1 MSPQGRTVPEILA
14 EIGGRQHG
22 VVSRTGL
29 LNAGLTPGEIRSRV
43 RSGELLRE
51 YPGVYRVGHR
61 APSREARYLAAVMAC
76 GEGAALSGRA
86 AAHLHGLIKGRPPP
100 PEVVTRTERRIEGI
114 PTQRSRTLD
123 PHDVTEVNRIPVT
136 TVPRTLV
143 DLAATLQ
150 TEALA

>member
-61 APSREARYLAAVMAC
+61 APSREARYLAAVRAC
-76 GEGAALSGRA
+76 GEGAALSGMA
-86 AAHLHGLIKGRPPP
+86 AAHLHMLIVGAEPV
-100 PEVVTRTERRIEGI
+100 PEVTAQ
-114 PTQRSRTLD
+114 TQRRVPGVITHRSRRLD
-123 PHDVTEVNRIPVT
+123 GRETTVCLGIPVT
-136 TVPRTLV
+136 SVARTLV
-143 DLAATLQ
+143 DL
-150 TEALA
+150 